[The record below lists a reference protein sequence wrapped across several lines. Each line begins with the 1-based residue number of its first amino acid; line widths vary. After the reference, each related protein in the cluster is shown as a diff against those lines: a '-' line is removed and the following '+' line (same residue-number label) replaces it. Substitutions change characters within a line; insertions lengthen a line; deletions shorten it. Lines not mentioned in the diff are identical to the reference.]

1 EDALLTYGHDGVL
14 VWTRRK
20 HPDQPGLYHFE
31 RPQSLVQIQT
41 GERMGISA
49 DGRLLAVP
57 RFHACG
63 LLVDR
68 DRPDR
73 PKWWLAPQC
82 GVRFADVSP
91 DGRWIATG
99 SHIAEE
105 VPIKIW
111 DARTGKHIA
120 DLPAYTGGIVR
131 FSPDGRWLATMGL
144 QFRLWKTSDWSEG

>member
-1 EDALLTYGHDGVL
+1 
-14 VWTRRK
+14 
-20 HPDQPGLYHFE
+20 
-31 RPQSLVQIQT
+31 
-41 GERMGISA
+41 
-49 DGRLLAVP
+49 
-57 RFHACG
+57 
-63 LLVDR
+63 
-68 DRPDR
+68 DR
-73 PKWWLAPQC
+73 PKWWLAPQSD
-82 GVRFADVSP
+82 VRFADVSP

-144 QFRLWKTSDWSEG
+144 QFRLWKTSDWSEGTRISGIYGTFTRDGALVAVGDGFGIVRLVDPESGREPARLEAPEQTHMYPEGFTADGAQLVMWGVQS